1 MQVQCYWKYDTHVGK
16 SHVRSKQHTENL
28 ERRKAVVNEQK
39 YISSVI
45 LFFPGSAVWA
55 RFGGPAGELSGA
67 AVRALWVS
75 CVPAPLSQGHTEK
88 PLRADKSH
96 IPAWPSCT
104 PRQNKH
110 AFLQKPCCSHCW
122 GGGGCAG
129 LLTLSHMQILQLK
142 SKSALENPN
151 QRDATQSLCPVQVF
165 VIRTTRSFYNH
176 NMQCNAVG
184 FY

>member
-1 MQVQCYWKYDTHVGK
+1 MNKNIFLQLSCSFLVLQREPDLGALLGGPLGLQWGHSG
-16 SHVRSKQHTENL
+16 
-28 ERRKAVVNEQK
+28 
-39 YISSVI
+39 
-45 LFFPGSAVWA
+45 FPVSLLHWA
-55 RFGGPAGELSGA
+55 RDT
-67 AVRALWVS
+67 
-75 CVPAPLSQGHTEK
+75 QKK

-142 SKSALENPN
+142 SKSPLENPN